1 MATFLIY
8 QMKVAL
14 MLALL
19 YLFYKVV
26 FRQWTLH
33 RLSRGYL
40 LGSLL
45 VSLLLPCC
53 SLTFHHTIPPSE
65 VTQVSD
71 LVPTTMAAMP
81 MLEEVTRE
89 TTPFLVWPVFLLY
102 VAGVACMLLR
112 LLKSSRQV
120 MRLTRRGEC
129 LRMAEGIELI
139 VVDADIVPCSWMNH
153 ILLSRVDYNAGRKEI
168 LAHEQAHIARHH
180 SLDLLLFDLFAAMQ
194 WFNPFVR
201 RLRKEIVTIHEY
213 QADEDVL
220 RQGTDAKD
228 YQMLI
233 LSKVAETESLQLA
246 DSFSASLLK
255 SRIRMMDSPRTSR
268 RKAWRLLCIAPLLGI
283 ALLANARVSYQVE
296 ERPLLLFDR
305 ESISLDA
312 LVARQEEAG
321 EATFF
326 SPAELARIF
335 GIPVPGG
342 IISFNTTPADSP
354 FRLVPGLNEDDP
366 DDFPLLIVNGV
377 DFPYWRRQEF
387 FSDRWVMKWF
397 AFLHAEEAVP
407 IYGEKA
413 RNGAFIANVTLSFL

>member
-1 MATFLIY
+1 
-8 QMKVAL
+8 
-14 MLALL
+14 
-19 YLFYKVV
+19 
-26 FRQWTLH
+26 
-33 RLSRGYL
+33 
-40 LGSLL
+40 
-45 VSLLLPCC
+45 
-53 SLTFHHTIPPSE
+53 
-65 VTQVSD
+65 
-71 LVPTTMAAMP
+71 
-81 MLEEVTRE
+81 
-89 TTPFLVWPVFLLY
+89 
-102 VAGVACMLLR
+102 
-112 LLKSSRQV
+112 
-120 MRLTRRGEC
+120 
-129 LRMAEGIELI
+129 
-139 VVDADIVPCSWMNH
+139 
-153 ILLSRVDYNAGRKEI
+153 
-168 LAHEQAHIARHH
+168 
-180 SLDLLLFDLFAAMQ
+180 
-194 WFNPFVR
+194 
-201 RLRKEIVTIHEY
+201 
-213 QADEDVL
+213 
-220 RQGTDAKD
+220 
-228 YQMLI
+228 
-233 LSKVAETESLQLA
+233 
-246 DSFSASLLK
+246 
-255 SRIRMMDSPRTSR
+255 
-268 RKAWRLLCIAPLLGI
+268 
-283 ALLANARVSYQVE
+283 LLANARVSYQVE